1 MNDNEDLEQQVETPA
16 ENQVEPPKKKVRGRP
31 FTKANA
37 AEMGA
42 RGRNTR
48 RLRKEARDKMFLTLV
63 NKLDLG
69 EELIK
74 AIQRGDETLI
84 TVLDKAV
91 KMVGLHYDQSE
102 DAATNIKAEVKSD
115 VKMKTDGSLK
125 FIIETAKEETKNEV
139 P

>member
-1 MNDNEDLEQQVETPA
+1 MNETNDETQVETP
-16 ENQVEPPKKKVRGRP
+16 VEPPKKKVRGRP
-31 FTKANA
+31 FTKENA

-102 DAATNIKAEVKSD
+102 DASQNINVKSESS
-115 VKMKTDGSLK
+115 VKGKLEVSVKGLEDG
-125 FIIETAKEETKNEV
+125 V
-139 P
+139 

>member
-1 MNDNEDLEQQVETPA
+1 MNENEDLEQQVPTE
-16 ENQVEPPKKKVRGRP
+16 EQPKKKRVFGRP
-31 FTKANA
+31 FTKENA

-63 NKLDLG
+63 QKLDLG

-115 VKMKTDGSLK
+115 VKMKVAPALNITFSDAEK
-125 FIIETAKEETKNEV
+125 
-139 P
+139 

>member
-1 MNDNEDLEQQVETPA
+1 MNEENEVENKVETP
-16 ENQVEPPKKKVRGRP
+16 VETPKKKVRGRP

-37 AEMGA
+37 AEMSA
-42 RGRNTR
+42 RGRATKK
-48 RLRKEARDKMFLTLV
+48 LRKEARDKMFLTLV

-102 DAATNIKAEVKSD
+102 EASQNIKVESKSD
-115 VKMKTDGSLK
+115 VKMKTDGTIK
-125 FIIETAKEETKNEV
+125 FVIEDAKPEA
-139 P
+139 

>member
-1 MNDNEDLEQQVETPA
+1 MNENEVEIQD
-16 ENQVEPPKKKVRGRP
+16 ENPVEPPKKKRVFGRP
-31 FTKANA
+31 FTKENA

-48 RLRKEARDKMFLTLV
+48 KLRKEARDKMFLTLV
-63 NKLDLG
+63 QKLDLG

-102 DAATNIKAEVKSD
+102 DASQNIKVESKSD
-115 VKMKTDGSLK
+115 VKMNVAPALNITFSDAEK
-125 FIIETAKEETKNEV
+125 
-139 P
+139 

>member
-1 MNDNEDLEQQVETPA
+1 MNDNEVELQD
-16 ENQVEPPKKKVRGRP
+16 ENPVEPPKKKRVFGRP
-31 FTKANA
+31 FTKENA

-48 RLRKEARDKMFLTLV
+48 KLRKEARDKMFLTLV
-63 NKLDLG
+63 QKLDLG

-102 DAATNIKAEVKSD
+102 ESTQNIKVESKSD
-115 VKMKTDGSLK
+115 VKMKVAPALNITFSDAEK
-125 FIIETAKEETKNEV
+125 
-139 P
+139 

>member
-1 MNDNEDLEQQVETPA
+1 MNDNENLEQQE
-16 ENQVEPPKKKVRGRP
+16 EQPKKKRVFGRP
-31 FTKANA
+31 FTKENA

-48 RLRKEARDKMFLTLV
+48 KLRKEARDKMFLTLV
-63 NKLDLG
+63 QRLDLG

-84 TVLDKAV
+84 SVLDKAV

-115 VKMKTDGSLK
+115 VKMKVAPALNITFSDAEK
-125 FIIETAKEETKNEV
+125 
-139 P
+139 

>member
-1 MNDNEDLEQQVETPA
+1 MNENEVGTPA
-16 ENQVEPPKKKVRGRP
+16 ENQVETPKKKVRGRP

-102 DAATNIKAEVKSD
+102 DASQNINVKSESS
-115 VKMKTDGSLK
+115 VKGKLEVSVKGLEDG
-125 FIIETAKEETKNEV
+125 V
-139 P
+139 

>member
-1 MNDNEDLEQQVETPA
+1 MNDENEVENKVENTVET
-16 ENQVEPPKKKVRGRP
+16 PKKKVRGRP

-37 AEMGA
+37 AEMSA
-42 RGRNTR
+42 RGRATKK
-48 RLRKEARDKMFLTLV
+48 LRKEARDKMFLTLV

-102 DAATNIKAEVKSD
+102 EASQNIKLDAKTD
-115 VKMKTDGSLK
+115 VKMKVAPALNITFSDAEK
-125 FIIETAKEETKNEV
+125 
-139 P
+139 

>member
-1 MNDNEDLEQQVETPA
+1 MSENVVEN
-16 ENQVEPPKKKVRGRP
+16 NQEEPKKKRVVGRP
-31 FTKANA
+31 FTKENA

-48 RLRKEARDKMFLTLV
+48 KLRKEARDKIFLALV

-74 AIQRGDETLI
+74 AIQRGDETLVSVI
-84 TVLDKAV
+84 DKAV
-91 KMVGLHYDQSE
+91 KIVGLHYDQSE

-125 FIIETAKEETKNEV
+125 FIIETAKEESKNEV

>member
-1 MNDNEDLEQQVETPA
+1 MNENEDLEQKVETP
-16 ENQVEPPKKKVRGRP
+16 VETPKKKVRGRP
-31 FTKANA
+31 FTKENA

-102 DAATNIKAEVKSD
+102 EVSQNIKVESKSD

-125 FIIETAKEETKNEV
+125 FIIEDAKPEA
-139 P
+139 

>member
-1 MNDNEDLEQQVETPA
+1 MNDNEDLEQKEEQ
-16 ENQVEPPKKKVRGRP
+16 PKKKRVFGRP
-31 FTKANA
+31 FTKENA

-48 RLRKEARDKMFLTLV
+48 KLRKEARDKMFLTLV
-63 NKLDLG
+63 QKLDLG

-84 TVLDKAV
+84 SVLDKAV

-115 VKMKTDGSLK
+115 VKMKVAPALNITFSEAEK
-125 FIIETAKEETKNEV
+125 
-139 P
+139 

>member
-1 MNDNEDLEQQVETPA
+1 MNDNEVEIQD
-16 ENQVEPPKKKVRGRP
+16 ENPVEPPKKKRVFGRP
-31 FTKANA
+31 FTKENA

-48 RLRKEARDKMFLTLV
+48 KLRKEARDKMFLTLV
-63 NKLDLG
+63 QKLDLG

-115 VKMKTDGSLK
+115 VKMKVAPALNITFSDAEK
-125 FIIETAKEETKNEV
+125 
-139 P
+139 

>member
-1 MNDNEDLEQQVETPA
+1 MSENVVEN
-16 ENQVEPPKKKVRGRP
+16 NQEEPKKKRVVGRP
-31 FTKANA
+31 FTKENA

-48 RLRKEARDKMFLTLV
+48 KLRKEARDKIFLALV

-74 AIQRGDETLI
+74 AIQRGDETLVSVI
-84 TVLDKAV
+84 DKAV
-91 KMVGLHYDQSE
+91 KIVGLHYDQSE

-115 VKMKTDGSLK
+115 VKMKVAPALNITFSDAEK
-125 FIIETAKEETKNEV
+125 
-139 P
+139 

>member
-1 MNDNEDLEQQVETPA
+1 MNENEDLEQQFETPV
-16 ENQVEPPKKKVRGRP
+16 ENQVETPKKKVRGRP

-48 RLRKEARDKMFLTLV
+48 RLRKEARDKMFITLV

-102 DAATNIKAEVKSD
+102 DASQNIKVDAKTD
-115 VKMKTDGSLK
+115 VKMKVAPALNITFSDAEK
-125 FIIETAKEETKNEV
+125 
-139 P
+139 

>member
-1 MNDNEDLEQQVETPA
+1 MNDNEVEIQD
-16 ENQVEPPKKKVRGRP
+16 ENPVEPPKKKRVVGRP
-31 FTKANA
+31 FTKENA

-48 RLRKEARDKMFLTLV
+48 KLRKEARDKMFLTLV
-63 NKLDLG
+63 QKLDLG

-102 DAATNIKAEVKSD
+102 DASQNIKVESKSD
-115 VKMKTDGSLK
+115 VKMNVAPALNITFSDAEK
-125 FIIETAKEETKNEV
+125 
-139 P
+139 

>member
-1 MNDNEDLEQQVETPA
+1 MIENENLEQQE
-16 ENQVEPPKKKVRGRP
+16 EQPKKKRVFGRP
-31 FTKANA
+31 FTKENA

-48 RLRKEARDKMFLTLV
+48 KLRKEARDKMFLTLV
-63 NKLDLG
+63 QKLDLG

-84 TVLDKAV
+84 SVLDKAV

-102 DAATNIKAEVKSD
+102 DASQNINVKSESS
-115 VKMKTDGSLK
+115 VKGKLEVSVKGLDDG
-125 FIIETAKEETKNEV
+125 V
-139 P
+139 

>member
-1 MNDNEDLEQQVETPA
+1 MNETEVENKVETP
-16 ENQVEPPKKKVRGRP
+16 VEPPKKKVRGRP
-31 FTKANA
+31 FTKENA

-48 RLRKEARDKMFLTLV
+48 KLRKEARDKMFLTLV

-102 DAATNIKAEVKSD
+102 ESTQNIKVESKSD
-115 VKMKTDGSLK
+115 VKMKVAPALNITFSDAEK
-125 FIIETAKEETKNEV
+125 
-139 P
+139 

>member
-1 MNDNEDLEQQVETPA
+1 MNDNENLEQPEEQ
-16 ENQVEPPKKKVRGRP
+16 PKKKRVFGRP
-31 FTKANA
+31 FTKENA

-48 RLRKEARDKMFLTLV
+48 KLRKEARDKMFLTLV
-63 NKLDLG
+63 QKLDLG

-84 TVLDKAV
+84 SVLDKAV

-115 VKMKTDGSLK
+115 VKMKVAPALNITFSEAEK
-125 FIIETAKEETKNEV
+125 
-139 P
+139 

>member
-1 MNDNEDLEQQVETPA
+1 MNDNEDLEQKEEQ
-16 ENQVEPPKKKVRGRP
+16 PKKKRVFGRP
-31 FTKANA
+31 FTKENA

-48 RLRKEARDKMFLTLV
+48 KLRKEARDKMFLTLV
-63 NKLDLG
+63 QKLDLG

-84 TVLDKAV
+84 SVLDKAV

-115 VKMKTDGSLK
+115 VKMKVAPALNITFSDAEK
-125 FIIETAKEETKNEV
+125 
-139 P
+139 

>member
-1 MNDNEDLEQQVETPA
+1 MNETNDETQVETP
-16 ENQVEPPKKKVRGRP
+16 VEPPKKKVRGRP

-102 DAATNIKAEVKSD
+102 DASQNINVKSESS
-115 VKMKTDGSLK
+115 VKGKLEVSVKGLEDG
-125 FIIETAKEETKNEV
+125 V
-139 P
+139 

>member
-1 MNDNEDLEQQVETPA
+1 MNDNEVEIQDESP
-16 ENQVEPPKKKVRGRP
+16 VEPPKKKRVFGRP
-31 FTKANA
+31 FTKENA

-48 RLRKEARDKMFLTLV
+48 KLRKEARDKMFLTLV
-63 NKLDLG
+63 QKLDLG

-84 TVLDKAV
+84 SVLDKAV

-115 VKMKTDGSLK
+115 VKMKVAPALNITFSDAEK
-125 FIIETAKEETKNEV
+125 
-139 P
+139 

>member
-1 MNDNEDLEQQVETPA
+1 MNDNENLEQQE
-16 ENQVEPPKKKVRGRP
+16 EQPKKKRVFGRP
-31 FTKANA
+31 FTKENA

-48 RLRKEARDKMFLTLV
+48 KLRKEARDKMFLTLV
-63 NKLDLG
+63 QKLDLG

-84 TVLDKAV
+84 SVLDKAV

-115 VKMKTDGSLK
+115 VKMKVAPALNITFSDAEK
-125 FIIETAKEETKNEV
+125 
-139 P
+139 

>member
-1 MNDNEDLEQQVETPA
+1 MNENEDLEQKDEQ
-16 ENQVEPPKKKVRGRP
+16 PKKKRVFGRP
-31 FTKANA
+31 FTKENA

-48 RLRKEARDKMFLTLV
+48 KLRKEARDKMFLTLV
-63 NKLDLG
+63 QKLDLG

-84 TVLDKAV
+84 SVLDKAV

-115 VKMKTDGSLK
+115 VKMKVAPALNITFSEAEK
-125 FIIETAKEETKNEV
+125 
-139 P
+139 

>member
-1 MNDNEDLEQQVETPA
+1 MNETEVENQVETP
-16 ENQVEPPKKKVRGRP
+16 VETPKKKVRGRP
-31 FTKANA
+31 FTKENA

-102 DAATNIKAEVKSD
+102 ESTQNIKVESKSD
-115 VKMKTDGSLK
+115 VKMKVAPSLNITFSDAEK
-125 FIIETAKEETKNEV
+125 
-139 P
+139 

>member
-1 MNDNEDLEQQVETPA
+1 MNDENEVENKVET
-16 ENQVEPPKKKVRGRP
+16 PKKKVRGKP

-37 AEMGA
+37 AEMSA
-42 RGRNTR
+42 RGRATKK
-48 RLRKEARDKMFLTLV
+48 LRKEARDKMFLTLV

-102 DAATNIKAEVKSD
+102 EASQNIKLDAKTD

-125 FIIETAKEETKNEV
+125 FIIETAKEESKNEV

>member
-1 MNDNEDLEQQVETPA
+1 MNDNENLEQQE
-16 ENQVEPPKKKVRGRP
+16 EQPKKKRVFGRP
-31 FTKANA
+31 FTKENA

-48 RLRKEARDKMFLTLV
+48 KLRKEARDKMFLTLV
-63 NKLDLG
+63 QKLDLG

-84 TVLDKAV
+84 SVLDKAV

-102 DAATNIKAEVKSD
+102 DASQNINVKSESS
-115 VKMKTDGSLK
+115 VKGKLEVSVKGLDDG
-125 FIIETAKEETKNEV
+125 V
-139 P
+139 

>member
-1 MNDNEDLEQQVETPA
+1 MNDNEDLEQQVPTE
-16 ENQVEPPKKKVRGRP
+16 EQPKKKRVFGRP
-31 FTKANA
+31 FTKENA

-48 RLRKEARDKMFLTLV
+48 KLRKEARDKMFLTLV
-63 NKLDLG
+63 QKLDLG

-115 VKMKTDGSLK
+115 VKMKADSAIK
-125 FIIETAKEETKNEV
+125 FVIEEASKQQE
-139 P
+139 

>member
-1 MNDNEDLEQQVETPA
+1 MNDNEVEIQDESP
-16 ENQVEPPKKKVRGRP
+16 VEPPKKKRVFGRP
-31 FTKANA
+31 FTKENA

-48 RLRKEARDKMFLTLV
+48 KLRKEARDKMFLTLV
-63 NKLDLG
+63 QKLDLG

-102 DAATNIKAEVKSD
+102 DASQNIKVESKSD
-115 VKMKTDGSLK
+115 VKMNVAPALNITFSDAEK
-125 FIIETAKEETKNEV
+125 
-139 P
+139 

>member
-1 MNDNEDLEQQVETPA
+1 MNDNEDLEQQE
-16 ENQVEPPKKKVRGRP
+16 EQPKKKRVFGRP
-31 FTKANA
+31 FTKENA

-48 RLRKEARDKMFLTLV
+48 KLRKEARDKMFLTLV
-63 NKLDLG
+63 QKLDLG

-84 TVLDKAV
+84 SVLDKAV

-115 VKMKTDGSLK
+115 VKMKVAPALNITFSEAEK
-125 FIIETAKEETKNEV
+125 
-139 P
+139 

>member
-1 MNDNEDLEQQVETPA
+1 MNENEVENQVETP
-16 ENQVEPPKKKVRGRP
+16 VETPKKKVRGRP
-31 FTKANA
+31 FTKENA

-48 RLRKEARDKMFLTLV
+48 KLRKEARDKMFLTLV
-63 NKLDLG
+63 QKLDLG

-102 DAATNIKAEVKSD
+102 ESTQNIKVESKSD
-115 VKMKTDGSLK
+115 VKMKVAPALNITFSDAEK
-125 FIIETAKEETKNEV
+125 
-139 P
+139 

>member
-1 MNDNEDLEQQVETPA
+1 MNENEFETQDETPV
-16 ENQVEPPKKKVRGRP
+16 ENQEETPKKKVRGRP

-91 KMVGLHYDQSE
+91 KMVGLHYDQSDE
-102 DAATNIKAEVKSD
+102 VSQNIKVESKSD

-125 FIIETAKEETKNEV
+125 FVIEDAKPEA
-139 P
+139 

>member
-1 MNDNEDLEQQVETPA
+1 MKE
-16 ENQVEPPKKKVRGRP
+16 
-31 FTKANA
+31 NA

-102 DAATNIKAEVKSD
+102 DSSQNINVKSESS
-115 VKMKTDGSLK
+115 VKGKLEVSVKGLDDG
-125 FIIETAKEETKNEV
+125 V
-139 P
+139 

>member
-1 MNDNEDLEQQVETPA
+1 MNENEDLEQKEEQ
-16 ENQVEPPKKKVRGRP
+16 PKKKRVFGRP
-31 FTKANA
+31 FTKENA

-48 RLRKEARDKMFLTLV
+48 KLRKEARDKMFLTLV
-63 NKLDLG
+63 QKLDLG

-84 TVLDKAV
+84 SVLDKAV

-115 VKMKTDGSLK
+115 VKMKVAPALNITFSDAEK
-125 FIIETAKEETKNEV
+125 
-139 P
+139 

>member
-1 MNDNEDLEQQVETPA
+1 MNENQVETPA
-16 ENQVEPPKKKVRGRP
+16 ENQVETPKKKVRGRP

-102 DAATNIKAEVKSD
+102 DSSQNINVKSESS
-115 VKMKTDGSLK
+115 VKGKLEVSVKGLEDG
-125 FIIETAKEETKNEV
+125 V
-139 P
+139 

>member
-1 MNDNEDLEQQVETPA
+1 MNDNENLEQQE
-16 ENQVEPPKKKVRGRP
+16 EQPKKKRVFGRP
-31 FTKANA
+31 FTKENA

-48 RLRKEARDKMFLTLV
+48 KLRKEARDKMFLTLV
-63 NKLDLG
+63 QKLDLG

-125 FIIETAKEETKNEV
+125 FIIETAKEESKNEV

>member
-1 MNDNEDLEQQVETPA
+1 MNDNENLEQQE
-16 ENQVEPPKKKVRGRP
+16 EQPKKKRVFGRP
-31 FTKANA
+31 FTKENA

-48 RLRKEARDKMFLTLV
+48 KLRKEARDKMFLTLV
-63 NKLDLG
+63 QKLDLG

-84 TVLDKAV
+84 SVLDKAV

-115 VKMKTDGSLK
+115 VKMKVAPALNITFSEAEK
-125 FIIETAKEETKNEV
+125 
-139 P
+139 